1 MKCKETVGLLP
12 VKTLVQHKVQRY
24 NFLCFHFLSISYK
37 TKILQFSELQDF
49 SFLFIRLLWSRRGLN
64 PRPNRDTLSFLHAY
78 SGLDFRAGAGPGPPT
93 QPPYPLR
100 FHPWREAAADYPRFS
115 CASGPKRFGARVLG
129 ETSRLSPWGRD

>member
-49 SFLFIRLLWSRRGLN
+49 SFLFIRLLWSWRESN
-64 PRPNRDTLSFLHAY
+64 PRPNRETIRFLHAY
-78 SGLDFRAGAGPGPPT
+78 SSL
-93 QPPYPLR
+93 
-100 FHPWREAAADYPRFS
+100 RFS
-115 CASGPKRFGARVLG
+115 CSGKTWTTNHCLI
-129 ETSRLSPWGRD
+129 L

>member
-49 SFLFIRLLWSRRGLN
+49 SFLFIRLLWSWRESN
-64 PRPNRDTLSFLHAY
+64 PRPNQDAIRFLHAY
-78 SGLDFRAGAGPGPPT
+78 SGWNFREETRAGRPIPSLSSKISSENRG
-93 QPPYPLR
+93 L
-100 FHPWREAAADYPRFS
+100 PRLFPILPRRLLT
-115 CASGPKRFGARVLG
+115 ASENQLSGR
-129 ETSRLSPWGRD
+129 RLVPSP

>member
-64 PRPNRDTLSFLHAY
+64 PRPNREVLSFLHAY
-78 SGLDFRAGAGPGPPT
+78 LGLRFRALARPKPPT
-93 QPPYPLR
+93 NALSSEFSPP
-100 FHPWREAAADYPRFS
+100 
-115 CASGPKRFGARVLG
+115 ARG
-129 ETSRLSPWGRD
+129 RCRLSPILLCHRFEALRGVSLRVTSRRSTWCRD